1 MTPGTAIAYGVV
13 VMSVAVS
20 AVAVIGL
27 VRMRS
32 ALDRLHY
39 LSVISTVCP
48 LLVAVAVLVHDSLH
62 QTAFKALSVAAITIV
77 TGPVIIHAT
86 ARCVAETGQE
96 GA

>member
-1 MTPGTAIAYGVV
+1 VTTGTAIAYGVV
-13 VMSVAVS
+13 GLSVAVS
-20 AVAVIGL
+20 AVATAGL
-27 VRMRS
+27 VGMRS

-62 QTAFKALSVAAITIV
+62 QTAFKALCVAAITIA

-86 ARCVAETGQE
+86 AQAVVEMDEE
-96 GA
+96 GV